1 MSTSSNSPT
10 VKRYKGSRFIIAFLI
25 GMALFGAIG
34 FGLTYIAANA
44 MAPALKKKQDEARKR
59 DAAIREKARA
69 AEAAGRQRQKLLPDA
84 TK

>member
-1 MSTSSNSPT
+1 MSTSSNPPT

-44 MAPALKKKQDEARKR
+44 MAPALKKKQDEV
-59 DAAIREKARA
+59 REKEARERERA
-69 AEAAGRQRQKLLPDA
+69 RTLERAQSDA
-84 TK
+84 DSK